1 MVHVIDRVSRTARRE
16 DGASAVEYSFL
27 VAAIAAVIVLVVFAV
42 GKFTEGSY
50 ATTCDNFAAGGFSAP
65 SASCS

>member
-1 MVHVIDRVSRTARRE
+1 MTEPRDEI
-16 DGASAVEYSFL
+16 GASAVEYSFI
-27 VAAIAAVIVLVVFAV
+27 VAAIAAVIVIVVFAV

-50 ATTCDNFAAGGFSAP
+50 ATTCDNFAAGDFSV

>member
-1 MVHVIDRVSRTARRE
+1 MVYLIGRESPTRSRE
-16 DGASAVEYSFL
+16 EGASAVEYSFI

-42 GKFTEGSY
+42 GKFTAGSY
-50 ATTCDNFAAGGFSAP
+50 ATTCNNFAAGDFNAP